1 MELNQQAYSPL
12 GSGRD
17 KRDLLNDPVVVRVAK
32 KLKKTPA
39 QILIKWALQRGTSVI
54 PKSTNPD
61 RIKENIQVFGWEIP
75 EEDFD
80 ALSTIKE
87 QVFMFDFCPFPSP
100 CSGGEL
106 RKRNFS

>member
-1 MELNQQAYSPL
+1 MAFNQQANSPL
-12 GSGRD
+12 GSGGN

-32 KLKKTPA
+32 KLNKSPA

-61 RIKENIQVFGWEIP
+61 RIKENIQVFGWDIP
-75 EEDFD
+75 EEGFN

-87 QVFMFDFCPFPSP
+87 QVIHNLDF
-100 CSGGEL
+100 
-106 RKRNFS
+106 